1 MTARRDFFVRKVL
14 SSKHLKLHTYWY
26 EWAISMD
33 WLSEMLEL
41 PVIFKQTVNQ
51 YLWEKI
57 FKNQSA
63 FTCQIFIPR

>member
-1 MTARRDFFVRKVL
+1 
-14 SSKHLKLHTYWY
+14 
-26 EWAISMD
+26 MD